1 MKTKK
6 FLLLIL
12 VALATFTFAAV
23 RIPTAEALSAY
34 KTYTLDRDG
43 RLVTT
48 NEAYEAVGMI
58 RALDDGTL
66 QGTTF
71 NGAKDLFIDADDHL
85 YVADTGNHRI
95 VVLDPDGNFLYSF
108 GEDLLEKPLGIY
120 VRDDLIYVADYGL
133 GLVDADL
140 GAVYVFS
147 IDKTK
152 ATPEEAIAL
161 VRTYSTPSSVLLEVD
176 GFIFRPMK
184 IAVDSDHTMY
194 IVNEGTTS
202 GVLMV
207 NEANRFINYFASNQ
221 VDVSLWDRIQRILYQ
236 NNEEVNLTKNIP
248 APVANVTL
256 DDRGYFYTVTQSAI
270 ADEAE
275 GDNLKKV
282 NIGGTNYFP
291 SDMYVYRDV
300 VDAAPG
306 TVGNVYCVTSAGFV
320 MEYDNLGNLL
330 FQWGGTGT
338 ANDKLGLFMSA
349 SAIAADS
356 EGNLYVLDDH
366 ANRNSIQIFRETA
379 FAAQVHAALDLY
391 NQARYVESIDVWT
404 EVLRYNSM
412 FDLAYEGIGLG
423 YMMNEQYD
431 LALENFRIAYDKA
444 DYSEAY
450 WEIRNLW
457 MTDHFASLFGFA
469 AVFAVL
475 GVAVAFADKK
485 WRILAP
491 LRSGVKLA
499 KTIPLFRETAYMFRF
514 IRHPAD
520 ACYEIKAKQKV
531 SVTSAFFVLGLLFG
545 LDILSMLFTGFIFN
559 PVVIERVILVTEAL
573 ALILPVLVF
582 VIANYLMSSLM
593 EGEGTLKA
601 TFINTVGALMP
612 VFVIWP
618 FVILVSNFITLNESF
633 LYTFGLA
640 FMLIWAGIL
649 LFFNVKETHNYSVGQ
664 TIVNLFLSVLMM
676 VVIIV
681 ILIMVYL
688 MVLQVTNFVTD
699 VVKEVILRE

>member
-6 FLLLIL
+6 WMLLIL
-12 VALATFTFAAV
+12 VALLTFAFTAARV
-23 RIPTAEALSAY
+23 PKAEALSAY

-66 QGTTF
+66 QGTGF
-71 NGAKDLFIDADDHL
+71 DGAKDLFIDQDDYL
-85 YVADTGNHRI
+85 YVADTGNHRV
-95 VVLDPDGNFLYSF
+95 VVLSPGGDYLYAF
-108 GEDLLEKPLGIY
+108 GSDVLVKPLGIY
-120 VRDDLIYVADYGL
+120 VRDGLVYVADYGL
-133 GLVDADL
+133 GLQDTDL
-140 GAVYVFS
+140 GAVHVFS

-152 ATPEEAIAL
+152 ATAEEAIRL
-161 VRTYSTPSSVLLEVD
+161 ERTYSTPSSALLEVD

-184 IAVDSDHTMY
+184 IAVDSNHTMY
-194 IVNEGTTS
+194 IVNQGTTS

-207 NEANRFINYFASNQ
+207 NEANRFINYFAANQ

-236 NNEEVNLTKNIP
+236 NNDAVNLTKNIP

-256 DDRGYFYTVTQSAI
+256 DDGGYFYTVTQSAI
-270 ADEAE
+270 ADRAE

-300 VDAAPG
+300 VDATPG

-320 MEYDNLGNLL
+320 MEYDNRGNLL

-349 SAIAADS
+349 SAIATDS
-356 EGNLYVLDDH
+356 EGNIYVLDDH
-366 ANRNSIQIFRETA
+366 SNRNSIQIFRETE

-391 NQARYVESIDVWT
+391 NQARYVESIGVWT

-423 YMMNEQYD
+423 YMMNEEYD
-431 LALENFRIAYDKA
+431 LALENFKIAYDKA

-457 MTDHFASLFGFA
+457 MTEHFGTLLGALAGL
-469 AVFAVL
+469 AVL
-475 GVAVAFADKK
+475 GAAIALTDRK

-491 LRSGVKLA
+491 LRAGVHIA
-499 KTIPLFRETAYMFRF
+499 GRVPLLRETAYMFRF

-520 ACYEIKAKQKV
+520 ACYEIKAKRKV
-531 SVTSAFFVLGLLFG
+531 SVKSAFFVLGLLFL
-545 LDILSMLFTGFIFN
+545 LDIASMLFTGFIFN

-573 ALILPVLVF
+573 ALLLPVLVF
-582 VIANYLMSSLM
+582 VVANYLMSSLM

-601 TFINTVGALMP
+601 TFVNTVGALMP

-633 LYTFGLA
+633 LYTFGIGI
-640 FMLIWAGIL
+640 MLIWTGIL

-664 TIVNLFLSVLMM
+664 TFVNLFLSLLMM